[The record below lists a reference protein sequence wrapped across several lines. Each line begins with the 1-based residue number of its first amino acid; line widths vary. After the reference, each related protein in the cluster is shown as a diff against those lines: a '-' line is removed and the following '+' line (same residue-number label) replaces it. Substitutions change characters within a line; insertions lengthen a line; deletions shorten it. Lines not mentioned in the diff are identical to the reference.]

1 MTIQPDTPDPSS
13 QIAKTDDI
21 KPEKRNTAAM
31 ILEAAWDLHTRELI
45 VTRET
50 IADVT
55 GIKLT
60 TVDDRLGV
68 LVDEGR
74 LKRVLRGVYEPV
86 TVHPPARPMSKTILS
101 DGIVMIEIGEL
112 VLHLTP
118 REDRALASLQVGV
131 SQEMQMIAERH
142 QTNAVMAELAL
153 KVKALERQLAAVKAG
168 SQQVDVQ
175 MDLKV

>member
-55 GIKLT
+55 GLKLT

-74 LKRVLRGVYEPV
+74 LKRVLRGVYEPM
-86 TVHPPARPMSKTILS
+86 TVHPPARPMSKTILP
-101 DGIVMIEIGEL
+101 DGIVMIEIGDL

-118 REDRALASLQVGV
+118 REDRTLASLQVGV
-131 SQEMQMIAERH
+131 SQEMQLIADRH
-142 QTNAVMAELAL
+142 QTNVVMSEMALEIRAL
-153 KVKALERQLAAVKAG
+153 KRQLAAMRAERNGPDQLGLAV
-168 SQQVDVQ
+168 
-175 MDLKV
+175 